1 MCSVDNQ
8 NLINAV
14 LDDFIGKGQAFTAFE
29 VSIEAKKRGA
39 TERHRDMRDFI
50 HQCQCLNDELQF
62 GGYEKTLVPV
72 GGGNKAFLYHHNT
85 FDPSGYVPLDT
96 SNNAPSVFTGITNQG
111 GVSNPGISP
120 QDAINA
126 SQNINKLLDPST
138 QQTNSDIGYKVD
150 YRNRLL
156 VPTNFLRSVP
166 AISGQRVN
174 VVKLGQGGLK
184 LVGETV
190 QIDSNDTAT
199 QQVVER
205 NGDIRLS
212 LTTLLASGLQIAS
225 DRVFQIETSTYGQY
239 PAVEI
244 FNIDLQ
250 GVRL

>member
-62 GGYEKTLVPV
+62 GSYEKTLVPV

-85 FDPSGYVPLDT
+85 FNPSGYVPLDT
-96 SNNAPSVFTGITNQG
+96 SNNASSTPSV
-111 GVSNPGISP
+111 SNNPIV
-120 QDAINA
+120 
-126 SQNINKLLDPST
+126 DPST

-156 VPTNFLRSVP
+156 VPTNFIRSVP